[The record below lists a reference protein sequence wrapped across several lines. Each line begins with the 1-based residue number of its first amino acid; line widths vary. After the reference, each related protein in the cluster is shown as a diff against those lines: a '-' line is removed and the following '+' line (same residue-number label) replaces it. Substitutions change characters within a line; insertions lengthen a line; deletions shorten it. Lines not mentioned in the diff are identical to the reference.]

1 MLQGGAMLR
10 VQIQDSANG
19 LTLKLEGRFTGD
31 DAGNTRVLIT
41 RFRYGMGFVL
51 DLTDVTFIDSI
62 GEEVLS
68 FFGRFGAEFVAPT
81 SYTVDVCE
89 RLHLRLARDGDTSG
103 ASPTNGRRRRAH
115 VHQPENEK
123 V

>member
-1 MLQGGAMLR
+1 MLR
-10 VQIQDSANG
+10 VRIEDCPNG

-31 DAGNTRVLIT
+31 DAENTRVLIT
-41 RFRYGMGFVL
+41 RFRHGMRFVL

-68 FFGRFGAEFVAPT
+68 FFGRFGAGFVAPT
-81 SYTVDVCE
+81 SYTLDVCE
-89 RLHLRLARDGDTSG
+89 RLHLRLARASDTSG
-103 ASPTNGRRRRAH
+103 ASPTKGRRRRAH
-115 VHQPENEK
+115 VHQPKNEE